1 MRRYWLDKTSIH
13 HDRVELTGDAFH
25 HICDVCRQKIGDQFE
40 ILGSQ
45 GKALLVEIDQFKKKS
60 ATAKI
65 ISEREIPPLRHPH
78 IHLVISFP
86 RPAVFDSVLERAV
99 ELGVASIQPFYSQ
112 FSFFREPS
120 EAITKKIS
128 RWQKIVMSATQQ
140 CGRSELMEIKSPVF
154 LEKILGNFNLND
166 AAMGLFAYEGKSD
179 LEIAEALKL
188 HKRSAIRNIWLFIGS
203 EGGFSKDEVDAF
215 KAKGLAPVTL
225 GEQVLRVETACL
237 ALVSVIKYE
246 YGLMK

>member
-1 MRRYWLDKTSIH
+1 MRRYWLDKEFIH
-13 HDRVELTGDAFH
+13 KDHVEIAGEVFH

-40 ILGSQ
+40 VLGSK
-45 GKALLVEIDQFKKKS
+45 GKAFLVEIDQLKKKS

-65 ISEREIPPLRHPH
+65 ISEREIPPLKQPH
-78 IHLVISFP
+78 IHLAISLP

-99 ELGVASIQPFYSQ
+99 ELGVASVQPFYSE

-120 EAITKKIS
+120 EAIEKKLP

-140 CGRSELMEIKSPVF
+140 CGRSELMEIKSPLY
-154 LEKILGNFNLND
+154 LEKVLGNFNPAD
-166 AAMGLFAYEGKSD
+166 AAMGLFAYEGRCD
-179 LEIAEALKL
+179 LEIAKALKM
-188 HKRSAIRNIWLFIGS
+188 HKVSAVRNIWLFVGS

-215 KAKGLAPVTL
+215 RANRLAPVTL

-237 ALVSVIKYE
+237 ALISIIKYE
-246 YGLMK
+246 YDLMQ

>member
-1 MRRYWLDKTSIH
+1 MRRYWLDQNFIH
-13 HDRVELTGDAFH
+13 SDHVEITGDEFH
-25 HICDVCRQKIGDQFE
+25 HICDVCRQKVGDQFE
-40 ILGSQ
+40 VLGSKD
-45 GKALLVEIDQFKKKS
+45 KAILVEIDQFKKKS

-65 ISEREIPPLRHPH
+65 ISEREIPPLKLPH
-78 IHLVISFP
+78 IHLAISLP

-99 ELGVASIQPFYSQ
+99 ELGVASIQPFYSE

-120 EAITKKIS
+120 DAITKKLS

-154 LEKILGNFNLND
+154 LEKILGNFNPTD
-166 AAMGLFAYEGKSD
+166 AAMGLFAYEGKCD
-179 LEIAEALKL
+179 LEITEALKM
-188 HKRSAIRNIWLFIGS
+188 HKRSAIRNIWLFVGS

-215 KAKGLAPVTL
+215 KARGLAAVTL

-237 ALVSVIKYE
+237 ALISVIKYE
-246 YGLMK
+246 YDLMK